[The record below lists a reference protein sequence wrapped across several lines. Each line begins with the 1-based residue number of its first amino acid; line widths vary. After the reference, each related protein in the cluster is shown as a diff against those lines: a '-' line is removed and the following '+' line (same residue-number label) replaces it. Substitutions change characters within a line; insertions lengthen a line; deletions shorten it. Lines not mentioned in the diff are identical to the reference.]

1 MREGSGACY
10 SRSAARRFLG
20 KIRPQ
25 SPGRI
30 TWGCKFFLTCAV
42 CRLAHTPNAFT
53 RPLFLIGACSNSGL
67 CLFARRRTCIRTCG
81 YSFRYTGR
89 VSAGPSEA
97 AHRSAGACDL
107 LATLR
112 RRELEETATRL
123 SAETGLA
130 YQPAAE
136 GDRIAG
142 MYRQRVTLSSGR
154 FAMIDDGL
162 SFQLVPWRPALE
174 QRLERQVSGVMMPGG
189 RVDWEIGR
197 QRGLGL

>member
-1 MREGSGACY
+1 MDARVGHLVEHGL
-10 SRSAARRFLG
+10 ARRQG
-20 KIRPQ
+20 QR
-25 SPGRI
+25 
-30 TWGCKFFLTCAV
+30 V
-42 CRLAHTPNAFT
+42 V
-53 RPLFLIGACSNSGL
+53 
-67 CLFARRRTCIRTCG
+67 FAR
-81 YSFRYTGR
+81 
-89 VSAGPSEA
+89 
-97 AHRSAGACDL
+97 DL

-112 RRELEETATRL
+112 RRELEKTATRL

-130 YQPAAE
+130 YRPAAE

-162 SFQLVPWRPALE
+162 GFQLVPWRPALE
-174 QRLERQVSGVMMPGG
+174 QRLERQASGVMMPRG